1 MGRRVAGVLVVLA
14 VALCATDAQ
23 ARTITVDA
31 AGGAEFITI
40 NAAIAAAHPG
50 DVVAIAPGAYR
61 EHPEI
66 SVADLTLQGTGP
78 GVGIDSPSS
87 PAVAVPA
94 AGVTLRGLTISGALG
109 GFSVGG
115 PRTSAALGD
124 GVVTAHHPRG
134 AVGGARPRGG

>member
-14 VALCATDAQ
+14 VALCATEAQ

-31 AGGAEFITI
+31 AGGAEFTTI

-78 GVGIDSPSS
+78 GVGIDSTSS
-87 PAVAVPA
+87 PAVAVPP
-94 AGVTLRGLTISGALG
+94 AGRPPRRRAL
-109 GFSVGG
+109 S
-115 PRTSAALGD
+115 
-124 GVVTAHHPRG
+124 
-134 AVGGARPRGG
+134 RPLAG